1 MNLKSNME
9 KRLYFRFYPG
19 LFTYK
24 PILSGSIVLFT
35 GYERQTID
43 VGDRT
48 DGFNSSIEKILEKF
62 KDTYGLSLFEFE
74 TPVLFFHSMEHN
86 FKTFNEKLNSHE
98 SILFF
103 IGNADGFIDF
113 STDNYTIEFESTEK
127 AYLYHNNTL
136 LYNVKDSSYHLELFT
151 YEFRDS
157 KFNIDLREVLSKRV
171 KMVESD
177 PTKKAIEEDYVLRSL
192 NWYNKACNMIRSKD
206 EHSAII
212 LFSIAFESFFN
223 LSRPS
228 KKDAFCYAIG
238 RYLGSD
244 GIIMRWASDFYQARN
259 VITHSGE
266 LSEESVFTKPD
277 RHIEHSK
284 VAKFVFEECI
294 YTQLLLTDGLEFPI
308 ENREWSHNFITQKL
322 LKSNIEIVEE
332 ILNNNKFNLT
342 ALIKS
347 PDIGKELFSLI
358 DSIKIYE
365 KPIGRKTGES
375 RTMYLKTIE
384 LIRGIV
390 LEWVDDVLANHIDD
404 LVDKSDLFS
413 ATKKDII
420 ERLKAMRDIINDKN
434 RKYSKQ
440 IFDQWLIA
448 EKVVSRIWQHRL
460 PNFAFPDSRKT
471 IKDLIVFVRKS
482 SILADE

>member
-1 MNLKSNME
+1 
-9 KRLYFRFYPG
+9 
-19 LFTYK
+19 
-24 PILSGSIVLFT
+24 
-35 GYERQTID
+35 
-43 VGDRT
+43 
-48 DGFNSSIEKILEKF
+48 
-62 KDTYGLSLFEFE
+62 
-74 TPVLFFHSMEHN
+74 
-86 FKTFNEKLNSHE
+86 
-98 SILFF
+98 
-103 IGNADGFIDF
+103 
-113 STDNYTIEFESTEK
+113 
-127 AYLYHNNTL
+127 
-136 LYNVKDSSYHLELFT
+136 
-151 YEFRDS
+151 
-157 KFNIDLREVLSKRV
+157 
-171 KMVESD
+171 MVESD

-322 LKSNIEIVEE
+322 LKSNIEIFEE

-342 ALIKS
+342 TLIKS

-358 DSIKIYE
+358 DSIKSYE

-471 IKDLIVFVRKS
+471 IKDLIVFLRKS
-482 SILADE
+482 SILADD